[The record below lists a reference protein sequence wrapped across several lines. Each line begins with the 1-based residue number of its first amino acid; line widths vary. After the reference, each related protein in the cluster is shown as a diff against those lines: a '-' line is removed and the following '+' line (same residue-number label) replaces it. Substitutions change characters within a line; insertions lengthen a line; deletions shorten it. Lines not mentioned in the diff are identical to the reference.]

1 MVKYR
6 SSYEQEK
13 IIEKFYKKVCT
24 RKIFALSLHSQSGK
38 RLHFRSGIYNAEIAQ
53 LVEHNLAKVGVASS
67 SLVFRSKSQKRSRCF
82 LDLFL
87 FCLLGYVTYPPNPLS
102 VKGAYGAES
111 VVCTSDPKL
120 PPVRGLGGVK
130 IVREKCPR
138 MRARGSFSAPSPKVL
153 RTKSSKT
160 L

>member
-1 MVKYR
+1 MSDRQKDDLLFW
-6 SSYEQEK
+6 SE
-13 IIEKFYKKVCT
+13 FP
-24 RKIFALSLHSQSGK
+24 
-38 RLHFRSGIYNAEIAQ
+38 
-53 LVEHNLAKVGVASS
+53 

-120 PPVRGLGGVK
+120 PPIRGFGGVK
-130 IVREKCPR
+130 IVREKYPR
-138 MRARGSFSAPSPKVL
+138 MQGAEGVKKL
-153 RTKSSKT
+153 RNGEKKT
-160 L
+160 AY

>member
-1 MVKYR
+1 MDL
-6 SSYEQEK
+6 
-13 IIEKFYKKVCT
+13 I
-24 RKIFALSLHSQSGK
+24 
-38 RLHFRSGIYNAEIAQ
+38 AE
-53 LVEHNLAKVGVASS
+53 S

-111 VVCTSDPKL
+111 VVCTSDPKM
-120 PPVRGLGGVK
+120 PPVRGLGGVN

-138 MRARGSFSAPSPKVL
+138 MRARLSFCVLQCVPYIHHRSIYTALSLYLSSVKCKVL
-153 RTKSSKT
+153 RELVLSNCVKYTSSARPAT
-160 L
+160 PQLRCWAEFQLWRV